1 MRYLLYTSVYYT
13 TTGNDVAMPKTM
25 GEFSAEQ
32 RRLQEQT
39 RLSQQDA
46 ADSLHAYRGKAD
58 ENELRRRAAAEELRR
73 KEMEARQGLH
83 GYRGTFDGKSGGGT
97 PKHEAI
103 SVDARAGE
111 RRDDV
116 IAGNVAGYQPSMVD
130 GVSGVESD
138 KISSGSTVA
147 SAAAQVIDGVPAEEM
162 QSEENKKEV
171 AITPPTATPTNETTA
186 PINQAP
192 TAVPVGP
199 AQKTFSF
206 SFGLL
211 CNTDSG
217 DKEAMIGR
225 VMDKID
231 DIAHEAIGGTDGAE
245 YRAELK
251 AYLIEANDDPT
262 YVDESGTGDVV
273 RRIVKV
279 AVPYFIL
286 VGVEIPTVAGQVQ
299 GKVIGATRAACAA
312 GELADVAKSSS

>member
-1 MRYLLYTSVYYT
+1 MRYLISASIYHPNA
-13 TTGNDVAMPKTM
+13 GDDVAMPKTLD
-25 GEFSAEQ
+25 EFSNEQ

-46 ADSLHAYRGKAD
+46 ADSLHSYRGKAD

-73 KEMEARQGLH
+73 KEIEARQGLH

-103 SVDARAGE
+103 CVDARAGE

-116 IAGNVAGYQPSMVD
+116 IAGNLVGYQPSMAD

-138 KISSGSTVA
+138 KISSGGTVA
-147 SAAAQVIDGVPAEEM
+147 SAGKVNDGVPAEEM
-162 QSEENKKEV
+162 SSEEKKEA
-171 AITPPTATPTNETTA
+171 AITPPNPTNESA
-186 PINQAP
+186 ASINP
-192 TAVPVGP
+192 VPSAVPVGP

-211 CNTDSG
+211 CNAASG
-217 DKEAMIGR
+217 DKEAMIER

-231 DIAHEAIGGTDGAE
+231 DIAREAIGGIDGAE

-286 VGVEIPTVAGQVQ
+286 LGVEIPTVAGQVQ